1 MFIKTA
7 GLKKLMKAAIKGS
20 GVVVGYVNNTYL
32 VYTNYWGVSTPD
44 VYASNKFKAA
54 VIELIGDF
62 PNEGECYHY
71 RKDRTGLLQEEVT
84 APINPYQEWLEA
96 KDAAKITVI
105 EVESFPHKYVIVQR
119 KSDLGFIGVNTVHLT
134 DILSRSELDKGES
147 MPQSPAL
154 KEDTLYLKNENMFW
168 WVKSYPLERKIREII
183 LGHLKGINFFADDW
197 DEKEEE

>member
-7 GLKKLMKAAIKGS
+7 GLKKLMRAAIKGS
-20 GVVVGYVNNTYL
+20 GVVVGYVGNTYL
-32 VYTNYWGVSTPD
+32 VYTDYWGVSTPD

-62 PNEGECYHY
+62 PEAGECYRY
-71 RKDRTGLLQEEVT
+71 RKDKTGLTQEEIT
-84 APINPYQEWLEA
+84 APFDPYQEWLEA
-96 KDAAKITVI
+96 KDSAKITVI
-105 EVESFPHKYVIVQR
+105 EVESSPHKYVIVQR

-134 DILSRSELDKGES
+134 DILSRSELDKDES

-183 LGHLKGINFFADDW
+183 LGHLKGINFFADEW
-197 DEKEEE
+197 GEKEEE

>member
-20 GVVVGYVNNTYL
+20 GVVVGYVGNTYL
-32 VYTNYWGVSTPD
+32 VYTYYWGVSTPD

-62 PNEGECYHY
+62 PEAGECYRY
-71 RKDRTGLLQEEVT
+71 RKDETGLTQEEIT
-84 APINPYQEWLEA
+84 APFDPYQEWLEA
-96 KDAAKITVI
+96 KDSAKITVI

-134 DILSRSELDKGES
+134 DILSRSELDKDES

-197 DEKEEE
+197 GEKEEE